1 MANAETSFGL
11 RPVGLVGSGTNS
23 TGVTQYEIASN
34 NTNAIFNGALVIP
47 LAGGVI
53 DQAGDTAGGT
63 TAALG
68 VLVGVEYVDSV
79 SKKPVF
85 INYWPGSGSVSVDT
99 NHPVKALVADNPEQL
114 FVVAADAT
122 LTDRATALTG
132 VFANA
137 SLGTSARTGS
147 TDTGKSNSQ
156 LSVSSINT
164 TATLPL
170 RIVGLVDDDANNDY
184 SSAGAHLLVRINAHF
199 NSGTRRF
206 DSQTTAD
213 SVSYTHL
220 TLPTT

>member
-1 MANAETSFGL
+1 MANQETAFGL
-11 RPVGLVGSGTNS
+11 RPVGLVGSGANS
-23 TGVTQYEIASN
+23 TGVTEYEIASN
-34 NTNAIFNGALVIP
+34 NTDVIYNGEIVVP
-47 LAGGVI
+47 LAAGVI

-63 TAALG
+63 TQALG
-68 VLVGVEYVDSV
+68 VLVGVQYHDSTQ
-79 SKKPVF
+79 KKPVWL
-85 INYWPGSGSVSVDT
+85 NYWPGSGSVSVDT
-99 NHPVKALVADNPEQL
+99 NYPVKALVADNPNQL

-122 LTDRATALTG
+122 LTDRATALAT

-156 LSVSSINT
+156 LSVSSVAT

-184 SSAGAHLLVRINAHF
+184 ASAGAHLLVRLNAHF
-199 NSGTRRF
+199 NAGSRRF

-213 SVSYTHL
+213 STGI
-220 TLPTT
+220 

>member
-11 RPVGLVGSGTNS
+11 RPVGLVGSGANS
-23 TGVTQYEIASN
+23 TGLTQYEIASN
-34 NTNAIFNGALVIP
+34 NTNAIYNGALVIP
-47 LAGGVI
+47 LAAGVI

-99 NHPVKALVADNPEQL
+99 NHPVKALVADNPDQL

-122 LTDRATALTG
+122 LTDRATALAG

-156 LSVSSINT
+156 LSVSSIAT

-184 SSAGAHLLVRINAHF
+184 GSAGAHLLVRINAHF

-213 SVSYTHL
+213 STGI
-220 TLPTT
+220 